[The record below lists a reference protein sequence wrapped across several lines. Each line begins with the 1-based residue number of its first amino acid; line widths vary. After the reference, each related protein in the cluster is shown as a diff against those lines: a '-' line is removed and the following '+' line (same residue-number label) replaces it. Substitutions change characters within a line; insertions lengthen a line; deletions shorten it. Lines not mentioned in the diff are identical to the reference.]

1 MIYCMI
7 LIEIKSPS
15 NNSYLIK
22 FLQRN
27 FPL

>member
-22 FLQRN
+22 FL
-27 FPL
+27 